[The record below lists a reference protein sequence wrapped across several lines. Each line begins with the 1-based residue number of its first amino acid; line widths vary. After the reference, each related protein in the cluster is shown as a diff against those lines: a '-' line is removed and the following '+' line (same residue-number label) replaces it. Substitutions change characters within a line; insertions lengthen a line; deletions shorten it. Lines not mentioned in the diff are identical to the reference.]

1 MVFFFFQ
8 FFLEVFVQIYFFLIV
23 CIKFKLELD
32 LINIFLILFL
42 SQEEIANS
50 DSGASGSH
58 PLLSPCLKGLG
69 KFSHLIDLDFM
80 GDLMIYLR
88 KLASGSGNSGNCSQK
103 NSKYLTVSERLQCC
117 IIAFRVMR
125 SNLDALNVDLHEF
138 FVQLYNIM
146 LEYSPGRLVAIVLI
160 RKPCFGNIYSPLYL
174 FGNVVFYFILF

>member
-1 MVFFFFQ
+1 M
-8 FFLEVFVQIYFFLIV
+8 IV